1 VTSPVAPAA
10 PRTTVTWADP
20 PDEAF
25 LHDISALFARNGR
38 DKPLDVLR
46 WQYLDGVA
54 GPATAVGLTGVGGLG
69 VLYATVPRRI
79 LVDGRVVAGAQS
91 LDVMTDAECR
101 GRGLYLRMAAD
112 AYRRMSAA
120 GTSLVYGFPNG
131 EARPGF
137 RDELGWETFGPVP
150 FLVRPLPRSAAR
162 RRAGLLADRP
172 GAERMLPGIIECTE
186 LPDDIDGLW
195 QRVARGLRVAVV
207 RDAEFLQWRLYERP
221 HADYRLFAAYLKG
234 RLVAFGGVSVIDR
247 HGARI
252 GYVLELLVDPAEP
265 RAGRALLRQLA
276 HHAGSCG
283 ADLLMAWNTPRS
295 PTRPIFRWAGFAPLP
310 EAVRPVELHYGCR
323 IFNRRD
329 PYLLPCLAPDSWYLS
344 YLDSDTV

>member
-1 VTSPVAPAA
+1 VTSPVAADA
-10 PRTTVTWADP
+10 SRTTVRWADP

-25 LHDISALFARNGR
+25 LGDISALFARNGR

-54 GPATAVGLTGVGGLG
+54 GPATAVGLTGAEGLG
-69 VLYATVPRRI
+69 ALYATVPRRVLI
-79 LVDGRVVAGAQS
+79 DGRVVAGAQS
-91 LDVMTDAECR
+91 LDVMTDAEWR

-112 AYRRMSAA
+112 TYRRMSAA

-131 EARPGF
+131 EAMPGF
-137 RDELGWETFGPVP
+137 RGELGWETFGPVP

-162 RRAGLLADRP
+162 RRAGLRADRP
-172 GAERMLPGIIECTE
+172 SAERLLPGIIGCTD

-195 QRVARGLRVAVV
+195 RRFARGLRVAVV
-207 RDAEFLQWRLYERP
+207 RDAAYLRWRLCERP
-221 HADYRLFAAYLKG
+221 GADYRLFAAYVKG

-265 RAGRALLRQLA
+265 RAGRTLLRQLA
-276 HHAGSCG
+276 RHAGSRG

-295 PTRPIFRWAGFAPLP
+295 PTRSIFRSAGFAPLP

-323 IFNRRD
+323 VFDRRD
-329 PYLLPCLAPDSWYLS
+329 PNLLACLAPDSWYLS